1 VGRSFTHLH
10 QHTEFS
16 MLDGAARVADA
27 VAAAAADGQPALGIS
42 DHGNMY
48 GVLDFYAEC
57 KKQGIN
63 PVIGT
68 EAYMAHEHRSERPS
82 RRGRIDDSGGD
93 SDGGKKLY
101 YHLCLFAEN
110 DVGYRNLIKLSSLA
124 FLEGYHYKPRVD
136 WELLER
142 HAPGVIGTTG
152 CLGGHVL
159 QSLMHDDFEGALTKA
174 ARLQDIFGRDNLFVE
189 LQDHGIPEQKR
200 TNPMLLD
207 IARRIQAPL
216 LATNDSHYVH
226 RGDAVAHDALLCV
239 QTNSTIDDPNR
250 FKFHGDEHYLK
261 PAHEMR
267 SLFAELPEACDN
279 TLWIAERCNV
289 EIEFGKPKL
298 PGFPLPAGFESDTD
312 YLKHLTI
319 EGAHARWGDDLPPA
333 VIERLTYELSVIDQ
347 MGFSSYF
354 LIVWDLIDHARR
366 GGIRVGPGRG
376 SAAGCA
382 VAYCLRITDL
392 DPIKYDLLFERFL
405 NPSRVS
411 MPDIDMDF
419 DDRYRDEMIRYA
431 AERYGRDHVAQIVT
445 FSTIKARAAVRDAAR
460 VLGYPYAVGDRVAKA
475 MPPLVMGRDTPLYAC
490 LEENPKFEDGYK
502 AAVEL
507 REMYAVD
514 PEVKKV
520 VDVARGLEGLRR
532 GDGIHAAAVVITDQP
547 LTEYLPI
554 QRKPES
560 GKSIDDAPIVT
571 QYEMH
576 GVEDLGLLK
585 MDFLGLRNLSTIEN
599 TLDLIEARTGTRPD
613 IDGVALDDEATFEL
627 LRAGDSVG
635 VFQLEGGPMRALMR
649 SLAPTS
655 FDDVAALVALYR
667 PGPMAANMHNDYADR
682 KNGRK
687 PVRYEHADLEELLGD
702 TYGLMIYQESMMR
715 VAQKVAGYSLA
726 EADNLRKAAGKKS
739 RDIMKKEREKFV
751 AGCETTGYGAA
762 LGTTL
767 FDIIEPFADYAFNK
781 SHAYGYGL
789 IAYQTAW
796 LKANYRVEYLAALL
810 TSVKDNQDKSA
821 VYLNECRS
829 RGITVEVPDLNR
841 SISDFS
847 VAEENGALVILFG
860 LSAVRNVGEGLVAL
874 ILEEREANGPFGDFY
889 DFCNR
894 VDIQVLNKRTIE
906 SLVKAGAFDSL
917 GYARKG
923 LLGTFEVII
932 DEIVAR
938 RREEAKGQFDLF
950 GTVETAAPVFAQRAI
965 DTVEFDKMT
974 RLTYEKEMLGLYV
987 SDHPLMGVEHQVRRK
1002 ADCTIAELRENAAGE
1017 MKTVGGVVTGLQR
1030 KYTKKG
1036 ELMALFVL
1044 EDLEAAI
1051 EVMVFPKTMIEH
1063 GSKLADDRI
1072 VCVRGRLDSR
1082 DDLPK
1087 IIAMDII
1094 PVEVVEDST
1103 SAPLRLRLPAHALD
1117 ERRVDSLKRLLTA
1130 HPGPSPV
1137 LVEVGSQTIRLS
1149 DEFRVDESNGLRA
1162 ELLAEFGPGTLVG

>member
-1 VGRSFTHLH
+1 
-10 QHTEFS
+10 
-16 MLDGAARVADA
+16 
-27 VAAAAADGQPALGIS
+27 
-42 DHGNMY
+42 
-48 GVLDFYAEC
+48 
-57 KKQGIN
+57 
-63 PVIGT
+63 
-68 EAYMAHEHRSERPS
+68 
-82 RRGRIDDSGGD
+82 
-93 SDGGKKLY
+93 
-101 YHLCLFAEN
+101 
-110 DVGYRNLIKLSSLA
+110 
-124 FLEGYHYKPRVD
+124 
-136 WELLER
+136 
-142 HAPGVIGTTG
+142 
-152 CLGGHVL
+152 
-159 QSLMHDDFEGALTKA
+159 
-174 ARLQDIFGRDNLFVE
+174 
-189 LQDHGIPEQKR
+189 
-200 TNPMLLD
+200 
-207 IARRIQAPL
+207 
-216 LATNDSHYVH
+216 
-226 RGDAVAHDALLCV
+226 
-239 QTNSTIDDPNR
+239 
-250 FKFHGDEHYLK
+250 
-261 PAHEMR
+261 
-267 SLFAELPEACDN
+267 
-279 TLWIAERCNV
+279 
-289 EIEFGKPKL
+289 
-298 PGFPLPAGFESDTD
+298 
-312 YLKHLTI
+312 
-319 EGAHARWGDDLPPA
+319 
-333 VIERLTYELSVIDQ
+333 
-347 MGFSSYF
+347 
-354 LIVWDLIDHARR
+354 
-366 GGIRVGPGRG
+366 
-376 SAAGCA
+376 
-382 VAYCLRITDL
+382 
-392 DPIKYDLLFERFL
+392 
-405 NPSRVS
+405 
-411 MPDIDMDF
+411 
-419 DDRYRDEMIRYA
+419 
-431 AERYGRDHVAQIVT
+431 
-445 FSTIKARAAVRDAAR
+445 
-460 VLGYPYAVGDRVAKA
+460 
-475 MPPLVMGRDTPLYAC
+475 
-490 LEENPKFEDGYK
+490 
-502 AAVEL
+502 
-507 REMYAVD
+507 
-514 PEVKKV
+514 
-520 VDVARGLEGLRR
+520 
-532 GDGIHAAAVVITDQP
+532 
-547 LTEYLPI
+547 
-554 QRKPES
+554 
-560 GKSIDDAPIVT
+560 
-571 QYEMH
+571 
-576 GVEDLGLLK
+576 
-585 MDFLGLRNLSTIEN
+585 
-599 TLDLIEARTGTRPD
+599 
-613 IDGVALDDEATFEL
+613 
-627 LRAGDSVG
+627 
-635 VFQLEGGPMRALMR
+635 
-649 SLAPTS
+649 
-655 FDDVAALVALYR
+655 
-667 PGPMAANMHNDYADR
+667 MAANMHNDYADR

-751 AGCETTGYGAA
+751 AGCDTTGYGAA

-860 LSAVRNVGEGLVAL
+860 LSAVRNVGEGLVSL
-874 ILEEREANGPFGDFY
+874 ILGEREANGPFGDFY

-906 SLVKAGAFDSL
+906 SLIKAGAFDSL

-923 LLGTFEVII
+923 LLGSFEVII

-950 GTVETAAPVFAQRAI
+950 GTVEAAAPVFAQRTI
-965 DTVEFDKMT
+965 DTVEFDKMS

-1002 ADCTIAELRENAAGE
+1002 ADCTIAELRENTAGE

-1072 VCVRGRLDSR
+1072 VCVRGRLDTR

-1087 IIAMDII
+1087 IIAMDIL
-1094 PVEVVEDST
+1094 PVEVIEDST

-1117 ERRVDSLKRLLTA
+1117 EHRVDSLKRLLTA

-1137 LVEVGSQTIRLS
+1137 LVEVGSQTVRLS